1 MGKTVFDLYKVKINI
16 FEYLFIFSFKQ
27 NQRIC
32 SPGPPLAGLKNV
44 FVYCFIVCRVTAQ
57 IIWGPVTKER
67 GHIETWNFGI
77 GVQQQFGTTYS
88 RMCSIFFFFKISQ
101 PGNCPRRE
109 HLIIKNSYCICI
121 VFDSVM
127 VSMPVATREG
137 LSSFTLITILF
148 CYTTASY
155 DIIIIFEYYEYI

>member
-1 MGKTVFDLYKVKINI
+1 MF
-16 FEYLFIFSFKQ
+16 
-27 NQRIC
+27 
-32 SPGPPLAGLKNV
+32 PPVASLKN
-44 FVYCFIVCRVTAQ
+44 CFLSLFFAHFRVTLQ
-57 IIWGPVTKER
+57 IFWCPATKER
-67 GHIETWNFGI
+67 DNIETWNFGI

-109 HLIIKNSYCICI
+109 HLTIKNSYCICI

-155 DIIIIFEYYEYI
+155 DINIIIIFEYYEYI